1 MVEGA
6 PEAMDPAPAEAPEA
20 EVPEP
25 EAPEPE
31 TSEPEPEVA
40 VSDPPEILQKVPD
53 PEPPQATEA
62 SDEAQPAAET
72 PAPIAD
78 ATEAEAVLPSDLPEE
93 ILDVPVMSA
102 ASPPA
107 ARGAVPRSQRAHQ
120 VAAVDRHRRAG
131 HCGAGL

>member
-53 PEPPQATEA
+53 PEPPQGH
-62 SDEAQPAAET
+62 
-72 PAPIAD
+72 
-78 ATEAEAVLPSDLPEE
+78 
-93 ILDVPVMSA
+93 
-102 ASPPA
+102 
-107 ARGAVPRSQRAHQ
+107 RGQ
-120 VAAVDRHRRAG
+120 
-131 HCGAGL
+131 

>member
-1 MVEGA
+1 MIRGFVTGVIWGGVVASAGLAVISQVAPLPDRTAATAPASDAEPMVEGA

-53 PEPPQATEA
+53 PEPPQATEKM
-62 SDEAQPAAET
+62 
-72 PAPIAD
+72 
-78 ATEAEAVLPSDLPEE
+78 ATESTAKERFKKGMGVN
-93 ILDVPVMSA
+93 M
-102 ASPPA
+102 
-107 ARGAVPRSQRAHQ
+107 
-120 VAAVDRHRRAG
+120 
-131 HCGAGL
+131 